1 MPIDFDALT
10 FTEMIQLQTQ
20 LGEALKRRFEKP
32 LCLVFTDVVGST
44 AYFGRFGDAAG
55 RGLQQRHFD
64 LLRHALPAGAGRVV
78 DTAGD
83 GAFAVF
89 PRVEGAAEALIQL
102 QGALTAQNTRYA
114 REHQLIIRA
123 GIHFGSVLTDGEAVS
138 GDSVNTAARVA
149 SSASPNEIR
158 ITEAA
163 FRELSSSRRLLCR
176 GLGPVTLKGLLEPM
190 HLMALEW
197 RDKSRYAAKVRI
209 AETGEE
215 FTLPQQ
221 DTITFGRLREQN
233 GIIANDVVLQLRERE
248 QGLRIS
254 RWHFELRR
262 TADGFRLRSVTDQA
276 TEIDG
281 QAVARGEEAPIRV
294 DSQVRL
300 ANAVTLEFLPEV
312 ARPLDESGIT
322 TGYKT

>member
-1 MPIDFDALT
+1 
-10 FTEMIQLQTQ
+10 
-20 LGEALKRRFEKP
+20 
-32 LCLVFTDVVGST
+32 
-44 AYFGRFGDAAG
+44 
-55 RGLQQRHFD
+55 
-64 LLRHALPAGAGRVV
+64 
-78 DTAGD
+78 
-83 GAFAVF
+83 
-89 PRVEGAAEALIQL
+89 
-102 QGALTAQNTRYA
+102 
-114 REHQLIIRA
+114 
-123 GIHFGSVLTDGEAVS
+123 
-138 GDSVNTAARVA
+138 TAARVA